1 MRRVRAVVSGEV
13 QGVGF
18 RYSTRERARELG
30 VAGWVRNLP
39 DGSVEAEVEGEAGA
53 VERMLAWLG
62 RGPSGSRV
70 ASVAVTET
78 PVVHAS
84 EFTIE
89 R

>member
-1 MRRVRAVVSGEV
+1 MRRVRAVVTGDV

-18 RYSTRERARELG
+18 RYSTRERARQLG
-30 VAGWVRNLP
+30 IAGWVRNLP

-53 VERMLAWLG
+53 VGRMLAWLE
-62 RGPSGSRV
+62 RGPSGARV
-70 ASVAVTET
+70 ASVTVIET
-78 PVVHAS
+78 PVLGAA